1 MSLFRSRFI
10 SVPKNRKFEY
20 SPRYYDAEAEER
32 KEILEQNIKLERG
45 AFYKGRNRSRLVG
58 AFTEKEV
65 VFRKQ
70 NRNQQT
76 KRTFLLIIMLTLPCF
91 YIGGFLSGGFSAF
104 LFVALLIAFINQ
116 VNKF

>member
-1 MSLFRSRFI
+1 MSLFSSRFI
-10 SVPKNRKFEY
+10 HTPKNRKFEY

-32 KEILEQNIKLERG
+32 KEILEQNITLERG

-58 AFTEKEV
+58 AFTENEV

-70 NRNQQT
+70 SRRNQT
-76 KRTFLLIIMLTLPCF
+76 KRTLMLIIMLALPCL
-91 YIGGFLSGGFSAF
+91 YIGGYLSGGFSVMLF
-104 LFVALLIAFINQ
+104 LFMLIVFINQ